1 MKTEEN
7 KIPFNKVDNSTLQD
21 IARNLVRDHVLSC
34 QSSLVHELLSKEF
47 ISYDDY
53 QNLYMTDEKIKDC
66 FNVSTEEEIEEIKN
80 NGEDMNEVYEH
91 WLVST
96 WLLEKLKEENEP
108 ILETDFETWW
118 GRCTS
123 GQAILLDHVIQKI
136 AYENSYDDRLYRKV
150 A

>member
-1 MKTEEN
+1 MKTKEN

-21 IARNLVRDHVLSC
+21 IARDLVKHHVLCC
-34 QSSLVHELLSKEF
+34 QSSLVHELFNKDF
-47 ISYDDY
+47 ISYDEY
-53 QNLYMTDEKIKDC
+53 QNLYMTDEEIKKYFDA
-66 FNVSTEEEIEEIKN
+66 STEEEIEKVRN
-80 NGEDMNEVYEH
+80 NGEDINEVYEH
-91 WLVST
+91 WLVSD
-96 WLLEKLKEENEP
+96 WLLDRLKEENEP

-118 GRCTS
+118 GRCCT